1 MFCGEGLSKHKFE
14 MKFVIILEGVVPFLL
29 KFSCCLE
36 KGWKRFVNLKFLLL
50 HYYPFI
56 ILFF

>member
-14 MKFVIILEGVVPFLL
+14 MKFVIISEGVVPFLL

-36 KGWKRFVNLKFLLL
+36 KG
-50 HYYPFI
+50 
-56 ILFF
+56 